1 MEISPLQHGVNE
13 GLFDICVTSSII
25 DEKEQ
30 MTTRLFLSTL
40 ILILLP
46 AEESRDDANTPYGVI
61 SRAVDPRN
69 AREERVN
76 HLRGIFRRG
85 IVYLSQL
92 LSLLGLPPLGSGLT
106 YTHTVEQMTA
116 LAGTIGT
123 SLFLDPAKLSAHAP
137 ISGAFVRR
145 SEFFVDPALGL
156 AIGFS
161 TFYGSA
167 VSTPA
172 EWAAIALI
180 WFNFKPVVTSGVNLV
195 FIRIYVEVEL
205 GCVIL
210 KVLLRSGVILLGL
223 PYDLRGVAG
232 KGRIVSRVSHSVPMC
247 QGLIAFMSF
256 SDGAATVFN
265 SILSFIRP
273 APTLH
278 ENRHYVPDKLFLTA
292 FFLAFGIF
300 LNNVHKYFH
309 VLLMII
315 FYFGWEVEN
324 TKIGPLCEVPVSQF
338 IAIADVS

>member
-1 MEISPLQHGVNE
+1 
-13 GLFDICVTSSII
+13 
-25 DEKEQ
+25 

-123 SLFLDPAKLSAHAP
+123 SLFLDPGKILHRCRTCRYSSWLRRRSPHHIRFGHLAKLSAHAP

-180 WFNFKPVVTSGVNLV
+180 WFNFKPGVW
-195 FIRIYVEVEL
+195 
-205 GCVIL
+205 
-210 KVLLRSGVILLGL
+210 
-223 PYDLRGVAG
+223 VASQYPPS
-232 KGRIVSRVSHSVPMC
+232 K
-247 QGLIAFMSF
+247 SF
-256 SDGAATVFN
+256 PGS
-265 SILSFIRP
+265 
-273 APTLH
+273 
-278 ENRHYVPDKLFLTA
+278 
-292 FFLAFGIF
+292 
-300 LNNVHKYFH
+300 
-309 VLLMII
+309 
-315 FYFGWEVEN
+315 
-324 TKIGPLCEVPVSQF
+324 
-338 IAIADVS
+338 